1 VNDFRLTTDI
11 RPTRYALEFDLD
23 LEHWTFAGEGTIALE
38 LDRPAAELTL
48 HALDLDIATGDGVAA
63 VRYDEESQTATL
75 TLATP
80 LAAGP
85 AEVRLR
91 WRGSIAEKLRGLY
104 RSTRPGERYAVTQ
117 FEAAD
122 ARRAFPCFDEPAFKA
137 RFALSLVHDA
147 TLVAI
152 ANLPAER
159 TEDRGAGRRRTV
171 FRETPVMSS
180 YLLAFT
186 VGPYDATPPVTSA
199 TNVECRVWL
208 PRGTADQALYARD
221 AHVRAVDW
229 LAEYTAIPY
238 PFPPKVD
245 AIGVPDFE
253 AGAMENP
260 GAITYRTTLLAADPT
275 TASSATF
282 KAVFSVAAHEL
293 THMWWGDLVTMAWWN
308 DLWLNES
315 FASFVGEKCTAA
327 LNPEWRYERDVV
339 SQNTSAF
346 ALDSLLSTH
355 PISMEARNVDEA
367 NERFDAVTYLKGQG
381 VLRMI
386 EHYLGA
392 DDFRAGVRI
401 YLDRHRWAN
410 ATAFDFWRA
419 LDEASGRDVTALATA
434 WITEPGHPLVRCAV
448 TEGPDGLTVGLAQ
461 QRFLADPEVAPP
473 AQRWPVPLVLRYG
486 TREGT
491 VREERVLL
499 AETTA
504 TVELPGAVWYF
515 PNGGGNG
522 FFRYALDD
530 RSLALLAPH
539 LGALAAEERL
549 SFVDDLWALA
559 RARRATIGQ
568 VLEVVAGLRGEDDLY
583 VLRALA
589 DVLSWLHHNAV
600 RPASEAAFRRLVDG
614 IFRPQL
620 ERLGWDNRSDDTA
633 DEREKRQI
641 AIAVMGHA
649 AAAPDVRA
657 EATRRIAAHLDG
669 TRRLAPD
676 VIGPI
681 AGVAAAEGDAALFDR
696 YVARMREAQ
705 LADPQEE
712 ARFRGALTEF
722 ADPALSSRFATA
734 IFSDLIRDQD
744 RALLLQRMDGLRHA
758 RAAAARALMDRWDDH
773 IAAMDP
779 GNKQRAVVSTGQI
792 TSPDLVAELSA
803 FLERKQTPDIK
814 ASVAQAL
821 ERMRLNAATA
831 ERMAGELADALGRVA
846 QPAR

>member
-1 VNDFRLTTDI
+1 MNDFRLSTDI

-23 LEHWTFAGEGTIALE
+23 LEHWTFTGRGTLSLE
-38 LDRPAAELTL
+38 LSRPASEVTL
-48 HALDLDIATGDGVAA
+48 HAVDLEIVTGDAVRA
-63 VRYDEESQTATL
+63 VRYDAESQTATL
-75 TLATP
+75 E
-80 LAAGP
+80 LAAPLP
-85 AEVRLR
+85 AGSAELGLR

-137 RFALSLVHDA
+137 RFVLSLVHDA
-147 TLVAI
+147 TLAAI
-152 ANLPAER
+152 ANLPVER
-159 TEDRGAGRRRTV
+159 TADLGGGRRRTT
-171 FRETPVMSS
+171 FRETPLLSS

-186 VGPYDATPPVTSA
+186 VGPYDPTPSVTS
-199 TNVECRVWL
+199 TTGVDCRVWL

-221 AHVRAVDW
+221 AHARAVDW

-245 AIGVPDFE
+245 AIGIPDFE
-253 AGAMENP
+253 AGAMENA
-260 GAITYRTTLLAADPT
+260 GAITYRTTLLAADPR
-275 TASSATF
+275 TASTATF

-327 LNPEWRYERDVV
+327 LNPEWRYERDIV

-346 ALDSLLSTH
+346 ALDALLSTH
-355 PISMEARNVDEA
+355 PISLEARNVDEA

-386 EHYLGA
+386 ERYLGA
-392 DDFRAGVRI
+392 ETFRAGVRI
-401 YLDRHRWAN
+401 YLARHQWAN

-419 LDEASGRDVTALATA
+419 LDAASGRDVTGLATA
-434 WITEPGHPLVRCAV
+434 WITEPGHPLVRCTVIPGGA
-448 TEGPDGLTVGLAQ
+448 GLRLRLAQ
-461 QRFLADPEVAPP
+461 QRFLADPEAPAP
-473 AQRWPVPLVLRYG
+473 AQRWPVPLIIRYG
-486 TREGT
+486 TAGGT
-491 VREERVLL
+491 IGEERILL
-499 AETTA
+499 TA
-504 TVELPGAVWYF
+504 DERTVELPGATWYF

-530 RSLALLAPH
+530 RSLALLTPH
-539 LGALAAEERL
+539 LATLAPEERL

-583 VLRALA
+583 VLRAVA
-589 DVLSWLHHNAV
+589 DLLTWLHHNAV
-600 RPASEAAFRRLVDG
+600 RQASEGAFRQLVDR

-620 ERLGWDNRSDDTA
+620 ERLGWDNRPDDSP
-633 DEREKRQI
+633 DEREKRQL
-641 AIAVMGHA
+641 AIGLLGHA
-649 AAAPDVRA
+649 AAAADVRA
-657 EATRRIAAHLDG
+657 EAARRIAAHLDG
-669 TRRLAPD
+669 TGRLAPD
-676 VIGPI
+676 VTGPI
-681 AGVAAAEGDAALFDR
+681 AAVAAVEGDATLFDR
-696 YVARMREAQ
+696 YVERMRAAQ

-712 ARFRGALTEF
+712 ARFRAALTEF
-722 ADPALSSRFATA
+722 ADPALSARYAEA

-758 RAAAARALMDRWDDH
+758 RAAAARVLMAHWDR
-773 IAAMDP
+773 IATMDP
-779 GNKQRAVVSTGQI
+779 GNKQRAVVSTGQL
-792 TSPDLVAELSA
+792 TTPELVRDVSA
-803 FLERKQTPDIK
+803 FLERHRTPDIRS
-814 ASVAQAL
+814 AVAQAL
-821 ERMRLNAATA
+821 ERMRINAATA
-831 ERMAGELADALGRVA
+831 ARMADELDDALGRVA
-846 QPAR
+846 EPAR